1 MNKKIKVVIVGVG
14 NCASALIQGIE
25 HYNVKND
32 INNIGLMHHTI
43 GGYTAG
49 DIEIVAAYDIDERKV
64 GRDVAD
70 AIFMPPNCT
79 KIFCPIIPQTGI
91 IVKMGKLLDG
101 VAPHMLKHDISR
113 RFNAA
118 NHTEPTVEDVVEH
131 LVRAKA
137 DLLINYLPVGSQE
150 ATFFYSRCALAAG
163 IGMINCI
170 PVFIASDPIWVKQF
184 EEKNLPIIGDDVKSQ
199 VGATIIH
206 RVLCD
211 LFKKRGVNITRTY
224 QLNTGGNTDFLNMLD
239 RDRLVFK
246 KISKTKAVQAALAKP
261 LEDDNI
267 HVGPSD
273 YVPWQKDNKIGFVRI
288 EGELFGGVP
297 MHLEMRL
304 SVEDSPNSAG
314 IVIDMIRCAKLAM
327 NRKQGGVLYSPAA
340 YFCKH
345 PPHQLSED
353 IAWQELQQFI
363 EAAPSA
369 ARSIPA

>member
-1 MNKKIKVVIVGVG
+1 MNKKIKIAIIGVG
-14 NCASALIQGIE
+14 NCASSLIQGIE
-25 HYNVKND
+25 YYRGRGETD
-32 INNIGLMHHTI
+32 QLGLMHHAI

-49 DIEIVAAYDIDERKV
+49 DIEVVAAYDIDERKV
-64 GRDVAD
+64 GLDVAD

-79 KIFCPIIPQTGI
+79 TIFSPAIPKTG
-91 IVKMGKLLDG
+91 VRVSMGKILDG
-101 VAPHMLKHDISR
+101 VAPHMLKHDIKR
-113 RFNAA
+113 RFSAA
-118 NHTEPTVEDVVEH
+118 NVDEPSAEEVIER
-131 LVRAKA
+131 LVQSKA

-150 ATFFYSRCALAAG
+150 ATFFYTRCALAAG

-170 PVFIASDPIWVKQF
+170 PVFIASDREWAKQF
-184 EEKNLPIIGDDVKSQ
+184 EAKNLPIIGDDVKSQ
-199 VGATIIH
+199 VGATIVH

-239 RDRLVFK
+239 RDRLAYK
-246 KISKTKAVQAALAKP
+246 KISKTKAVQSALGSP
-261 LEDDNI
+261 LSDDNI

-273 YVPWQKDNKIGFVRI
+273 YVPWQQDNKIGFIRI

-314 IVIDMIRCAKLAM
+314 IVIDMIRCSKLALD
-327 NRKQGGVLYSPAA
+327 RKQGGVLHQPAA

-345 PPHQLSED
+345 PSHQVNDD
-353 IAWQELQQFI
+353 IAWHDLQQFI
-363 EAAPSA
+363 HCNELLPDL
-369 ARSIPA
+369 I